1 MSRAGASLGEVA
13 AKRAEDGHRVRVC
26 RGRDVYV
33 CLPGLSQTVTVRQL
47 RRKHHRAQSS
57 CPLSEVCELSTE
69 MGDWSSYQS
78 TTEPRRTV
86 HDAVL
91 RGSQIVAKGS
101 FVKMEHG
108 PVALSTQVC
117 AVQSSACERFAR

>member
-1 MSRAGASLGEVA
+1 ML
-13 AKRAEDGHRVRVC
+13 
-26 RGRDVYV
+26 
-33 CLPGLSQTVTVRQL
+33 VRQL

-101 FVKMEHG
+101 FVKMDLCLWLCQPGLCGTEFG
-108 PVALSTQVC
+108 V
-117 AVQSSACERFAR
+117 